1 MFSTSVGRTPYE
13 VSKLLLPYEVVVL
26 MTRRHPLSILW
37 PTAAVIVGF
46 LAALVLSGTVA
57 RSAGAVVAALWIL
70 WLIVLAWAL
79 WRYIDWHRTYF
90 VATENRLLLKTG
102 VVRTKLAMLPLGK
115 VTELLY
121 DQSVTGR
128 GLKFATFTFET
139 AGPDQTMRNITYIPY
154 SDSLYLE
161 LMGLIFPERAEDN
174 GQPPDKPMRPGD
186 DPDDE

>member
-1 MFSTSVGRTPYE
+1 VFSTSVGRTPYQ

-26 MTRRHPLSILW
+26 MTRRHPVSMAG
-37 PTAAVIVGF
+37 PVAAVVPGF
-46 LAALVLSGTVA
+46 LAVLVLSTTVA
-57 RSAGAVVAALWIL
+57 RSARPVAVALWIA

-79 WRYIDWHRTYF
+79 WRYTDWHRTYF

-102 VVRTKLAMLPLGK
+102 VLRTRLAMLPLGK

-128 GLKFATFTFET
+128 TFKFATFTFET

-154 SDSLYLE
+154 SDQLYLE
-161 LMGLIFPERAEDN
+161 LMSLIFPDPNEEN
-174 GQPPDKPMRPGD
+174 GQPPDGRMRPGD
-186 DPDDE
+186 DPDAE

>member
-26 MTRRHPLSILW
+26 MTRRHPVSILG
-37 PTAAVIVGF
+37 PVAAVIAGC
-46 LAALVLSGTVA
+46 LAVLVLSATVA
-57 RSAGAVVAALWIL
+57 RSAGPVVTVLWVA
-70 WLIVLAWAL
+70 WLILLAWAL

-154 SDSLYLE
+154 SESLYLE
-161 LMGLIFPERAEDN
+161 LMGLIFPEPEEDDA
-174 GQPPDKPMRPGD
+174 QPPEGRTRPGD

>member
-1 MFSTSVGRTPYE
+1 MFSTGVSRTPYQ

-26 MTRRHPLSILW
+26 MTRRHPVSIAG
-37 PTAAVIVGF
+37 PVAAVIAGL
-46 LAALVLSGTVA
+46 LAALVLSSTVA
-57 RSAGAVVAALWIL
+57 RSARPAAVVL
-70 WLIVLAWAL
+70 WLAWLILFAWAL
-79 WRYIDWHRTYF
+79 WRYVSWHRTYF

-102 VVRTKLAMLPLGK
+102 VVRTRLAMLPLGK

-121 DQSVTGR
+121 DQSLTGR
-128 GLKFATFTFET
+128 SLRFATFTFET

-161 LMGLIFPERAEDN
+161 LMGLIFPERIEDN
-174 GQPPDKPMRPGD
+174 GQSADGRMRPGD

>member
-1 MFSTSVGRTPYE
+1 VFSTSVGRTPYQ

-26 MTRRHPLSILW
+26 MTRRHPLSIAG
-37 PTAAVIVGF
+37 PVAAAIAGLLV
-46 LAALVLSGTVA
+46 ALVLSATVA
-57 RSAGAVVAALWIL
+57 RSAAPAAAVLWIV
-70 WLIVLAWAL
+70 WLIVLAWSL

-102 VVRTKLAMLPLGK
+102 VVRTRLAMLPLGK

-121 DQSVTGR
+121 DQSLTGR
-128 GLKFATFTFET
+128 SLRFATFTFET

-161 LMGLIFPERAEDN
+161 LMGLIFPERIEDN
-174 GQPPDKPMRPGD
+174 GQSEDGQMRPGD